1 MAVVVTAA
9 SGYDLDYV
17 WKNQAKAGA
26 EREAEGKA
34 AGGYYIS
41 AAEAGEAPGRWF
53 GKGAEALG
61 FTPGQQVEREP
72 YDAVYKQVDPR
83 GGTKLGRAP
92 GGYKKY
98 KDHLEKLLAAEP
110 HATSERVAQ
119 LERLAAQ
126 ATRKSPV
133 YTDATV
139 SISKSISVFH
149 ASIRENER
157 QARLAGDQAAAA
169 YWRGQEEKYQQ
180 IAQDANRAGLEHLEQ
195 WVMTR
200 SGGGG
205 QRVDG
210 QETIRFEDAGMVVT
224 SWLQGT
230 SRDGDP
236 QDHIHNQIA
245 RMSLTA
251 RDGKWR
257 ALDTAG
263 IRAELGAVRGIVN
276 AHLDAAL
283 TREFGVTMTAREDG
297 KGNEIAGITREQIEK
312 YSTRT
317 QQIDNATQEAVDK
330 WAAKHGREPSKRE
343 LLYIRQEVTMAS
355 REGKEDGAIDWDAQ
369 IEKWEAKWDARDG
382 SSLAQVAR
390 EVSHLRGP
398 EGGPEGG
405 VEAAP
410 CDPEPREP
418 QPAAPAPTADAQTR
432 AMQQALARVQDAHST
447 WTRAD
452 LMREMADCMPLE
464 AHRMKPAAVVAL
476 LHDMTDRAIAGE
488 AEQVVCLDAPEW
500 PPTPEYLRR
509 ELDGRSDYTRPGTS
523 RYATQVQLSREE
535 KLVATA
541 ARETAPHL
549 TAEQS
554 AELLGTDPEALEAAG
569 RERAQEATE
578 QLSSGVS
585 VGQAAAANA
594 AVTSPRVV
602 SSIVGPAGT
611 GKTHTLAQTGRMWQE
626 AGMGPVIGV
635 TVSQAARNVL
645 AETAQIDAY
654 NIAQMLGHTE
664 EGRGILGPIPIGP
677 GTLVLLDEA
686 TQVPLKDF
694 LALVTYVEDRG
705 GKVVK
710 ASDNGQLTAVESGGG
725 SELIDR
731 QLEYAQLVEAIRFSA
746 EWEREASLRLRTGDP
761 AVLTEYD
768 QHGRIRGGN
777 ADRIMDE
784 AREAY
789 LAAYLSGRDTLL
801 MAQSHGT
808 CREVSQRIRED
819 LVHLGVVSDGPSVAL
834 RDGARASVGDLII
847 TRKNDHGLGVA
858 NGDTWRVEAVDGD
871 QITMRQMVD
880 ADRETGERRYAEDT
894 VIYNAGRTSAD
905 LAYAVDGSA
914 DRGRQ
919 ADLAYAITGHSA
931 QGRTVAEGIALI
943 TGTETREWAYVA
955 MSRGRDGNYAYVTTE
970 PARVA
975 DPKPGVRPAPEL
987 ERHERIERERAG
999 LPGPEQQEPSELAR
1013 EPIAVLSDVLE
1024 NEGAELS
1031 ALEVQRRNLANADHL
1046 AKLHV
1051 IWDGETKDA
1060 ITGRYERLLREHLP
1074 EEYKNAEL
1082 SGHATWLYRTLR
1094 DAEAAGL
1101 DAGDVLARAVAAKPL
1116 TGARDVAAVVDSRI
1130 REETGTLVP
1139 QDPGPWAEQVPDI
1152 EDPARREY
1160 VAAVAVAMDERT
1172 ERLGE
1177 FTAETEPVWARS
1189 LGPVPDEPLD
1199 RLEWQERAAKVAS
1212 YREMHGYED
1221 PGEPIGP
1228 EPVNS
1233 PEARASWHAA
1243 FAALGPVDGVDLR
1256 KEPDGRLLNLRA
1268 SYEAETAWA
1277 PRFVGDELRQVR
1289 LGAGDMGRDAV
1300 LADAQAKA
1308 ARERGEEE
1316 TAALHETHAASARA
1330 NEAFYRGAEAKFA
1343 ETMEARAAWEQHTEQ
1358 GRHKAVAAH
1367 TEYMRRHPDA
1377 ELPPMRSAEPPKPAE
1392 EERAQLVPTRAE
1404 QEVPAWVTEMAER
1417 NQTALAKIDEVRGLR
1432 MPSED
1437 PEWEDEGEAW
1447 PDELRRERDAIIQPP
1462 KAEIRPAEPVAERAA
1477 EMASQTRDGD
1487 REAGD

>member
-17 WKNQAKAGA
+17 WKNQAQGDA
-26 EREAEGKA
+26 ERQPEGKA
-34 AGGYYIS
+34 GGGYYIS

-53 GKGAEALG
+53 GKGAAALA

-83 GGTKLGRAP
+83 DGTKLGSAP

-139 SISKSISVFH
+139 SISKSVSIFH
-149 ASIRENER
+149 ASLRENER
-157 QARLAGDQAAAA
+157 QARLAGDHAAAA
-169 YWRGQEEKYQQ
+169 YWRAQNERYEQ

-200 SGGGG
+200 SGGG

-263 IRAELGAVRGIVN
+263 IRAELGAVRGIVT

-317 QQIDNATQEAVDK
+317 QQIDGATQEAVDK

-355 REGKEDGAIDWDAQ
+355 RQGKEDGEIDWDAQ
-369 IEKWEAKWDARDG
+369 IASWEAKWDARDG
-382 SSLAQVAR
+382 TSLAQVAR
-390 EVSHLRGP
+390 EVSNLRGP
-398 EGGPEGG
+398 EGGAEGDA
-405 VEAAP
+405 EAGP
-410 CDPEPREP
+410 REPEPREP
-418 QPAAPAPTADAQTR
+418 QSATPAPTADAQTR
-432 AMQQALARVQDAHST
+432 AMQQALARVQDGHST

-464 AHRMKPAAVVAL
+464 AHRMEPAAVVAL
-476 LHDMTDRAIAGE
+476 LHDMTDRALAGE

-500 PPTPEYLRR
+500 PLTPEYLRR
-509 ELDGRSDYTRPGTS
+509 ELDGRSEYTRPGTS

-541 ARETAPHL
+541 GREAAPHL
-549 TAEQS
+549 TPERS

-578 QLSSGVS
+578 QLPSGVS
-585 VGQAAAANA
+585 MGQAAAVNA
-594 AVTSPRVV
+594 ALTSPRNV

-611 GKTHTLAQTGRMWQE
+611 GKTHTLAQAARMWQD

-645 AETAQIDAY
+645 AEAAQIDAY
-654 NIAQMLGHTE
+654 NLAQMLGHTQE
-664 EGRGILGPIPIGP
+664 ARGILGAIPLEP

-686 TQVPLKDF
+686 TQASMKD
-694 LALVTYVEDRG
+694 LADLVAYVEARG
-705 GKVVK
+705 GKLVK
-710 ASDNGQLTAVESGGG
+710 AGDNGQLTAVESGGG

-731 QLEYAQLVEAIRFSA
+731 QLEYAQLVEAIRFTA
-746 EWEREASLRLRTGDP
+746 EWEREASLRLRTGDTS
-761 AVLTEYD
+761 VLTEYD
-768 QHGRIRGGN
+768 QHGRIRGGD

-784 AREAY
+784 ARKTY
-789 LAAYLSGRDTLL
+789 LAAYLSGRDVLL
-801 MAQSHGT
+801 MAQSHETG
-808 CREVSQRIRED
+808 RELSQRIRED
-819 LVHLGVVSDGPSVAL
+819 LVHLGVVSDGPSAAL

-871 QITMRQMVD
+871 RITMRQMVD
-880 ADRETGERRYAEDT
+880 ADRETGERRYADDT
-894 VIYNAGRTSAD
+894 VVYNAGRTSAD
-905 LAYAVDGSA
+905 LAYAVEGST

-975 DPKPGVRPAPEL
+975 DPKPGARPAPEL

-999 LPGPEQQEPSELAR
+999 LPEPEQQEPSELAR

-1074 EEYKNAEL
+1074 GDYKDAEL

-1094 DAEAAGL
+1094 GAEAAGL
-1101 DAGDVLARAVAAKPL
+1101 DASTVLARAVAAKPL
-1116 TGARDVAAVVDSRI
+1116 TGVRDVAAVVDARI

-1139 QDPGPWAEQVPDI
+1139 QDPGPWADQVPDI

-1160 VAAVAVAMDERT
+1160 VAAVADAMDERT
-1172 ERLGE
+1172 GRLGE

-1212 YREMHGYED
+1212 YREMYGYED

-1233 PEARASWHAA
+1233 PEARAAWHAA
-1243 FAALGPVDGVDLR
+1243 FTALGPVDGADLR

-1277 PRFVGDELRQVR
+1277 PRFVGDELRQVCR
-1289 LGAGDMGRDAV
+1289 GADDMGRDAV

-1316 TAALHETHAASARA
+1316 TAALHETHAASARV

-1343 ETMEARAAWEQHTEQ
+1343 ETMEARAAWEQNTEQ

-1377 ELPPMRSAEPPKPAE
+1377 ELPPMRSAEPPKPTE
-1392 EERAQLVPTRAE
+1392 EERAQLEPPGTERE
-1404 QEVPAWVTEMAER
+1404 TPAWITELEEQNRAAM
-1417 NQTALAKIDEVRGLR
+1417 AKIEEVQGLR
-1432 MPSED
+1432 MPNED

-1447 PDELRRERDAIIQPP
+1447 PNELRRERDAILQPP
-1462 KAEIRPAEPVAERAA
+1462 KPEIKPAEPVAERAA
-1477 EMASQTRDGD
+1477 EMAGEAHGD
-1487 REAGD
+1487 WEAGD